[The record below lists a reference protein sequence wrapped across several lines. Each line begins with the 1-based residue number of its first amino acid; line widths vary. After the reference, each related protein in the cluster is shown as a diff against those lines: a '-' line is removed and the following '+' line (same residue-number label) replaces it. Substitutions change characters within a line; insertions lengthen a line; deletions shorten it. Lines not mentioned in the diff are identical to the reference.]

1 MKKLLLYAAVALFA
15 GSATSCSDFLETSS
29 QSQQTDEVVFAN
41 PAFVQNALM
50 GVYSQLTLDQTYS
63 SRMSMFY
70 VTNTDIEATSI
81 TATDYKNDD
90 RRGISN
96 GFATTANSD
105 LSKSWVEIYR
115 GIERANLII
124 AKVPQYWGS
133 EGLSSAQKKQMEQY
147 YAEALTLRALLYSDL
162 IKIWGDVP
170 FKTEPT
176 NSDGSNFY
184 LEKTSQ
190 DVIYEKLID
199 DLLVAEKLLPWIN
212 DAGAGNPERITRG
225 FAKGLAARIA
235 LMRGGYSIRPDQ
247 TVTRGADWQK
257 YYQIANQ
264 QCKEIVGKSCYWLTP
279 SFIQFFKDQCASKID
294 ANESMFEVGMGLT
307 NSGEV
312 AYSIGIRM
320 TTNPKYGYGNQAYT
334 VALPNYLYSFDPT
347 DSRRDA
353 TVAIYSYDK
362 NAKAQVYDNPYDY
375 RIGKWN
381 LKWASETVLATN
393 RKATGKVLNGINWV
407 VMRYSDVLLMY
418 AETENELNNGPTAA
432 ATDALKQ
439 VRARAFSPADKAVK
453 VDGYVAALSS
463 KEAFFDAIV
472 KERAWE
478 FGGEGIRKFDL
489 VRWGKFLTKINEAR
503 EASRLLMTNG
513 VAPKKLYYKYSTT
526 NPDEIDM
533 STVNFYSE
541 FTGDAT
547 GYSSKAWIGNLSTTI
562 KAAYTDWLRM
572 YCEGITT
579 DRHVQPIPAQV
590 INDSNGKIVNAYG
603 Y

>member
-1 MKKLLLYAAVALFA
+1 MRKLYISVALAFIM
-15 GSATSCSDFLETSS
+15 GGLSSCSDFLETSS
-29 QSQQTDEVVFAN
+29 QSQQTEEVVFAN

-70 VTNTDIEATSI
+70 VTNTDIEATSF

-90 RRGISN
+90 RRGQSN
-96 GFATTANSD
+96 GFATPANSD
-105 LSKSWVEIYR
+105 LGKSWTEIYR

-124 AKVPQYWGS
+124 AKVPGS
-133 EGLSSAQKKQMEQY
+133 IAKNAFSDAQKKQMEQY
-147 YAEALTLRALLYSDL
+147 YAEALTLRALFYSDL
-162 IKIWGDVP
+162 IKVWGNVP

-176 NSDGSNFY
+176 NEDGSNFY
-184 LEKTSQ
+184 LEKTNQ
-190 DVIYEKLID
+190 DVIYEHLIT
-199 DLLVAEKLLPWIN
+199 DLLMAEKLLPWV
-212 DAGAGNPERITRG
+212 DEAGAGNPERITRG
-225 FAKGLAARIA
+225 FAKGLAARLA
-235 LMRGGYSIRPDQ
+235 LMRGGYSIRPDKS
-247 TVTRGADWQK
+247 VNRGADWQK
-257 YYQIANQ
+257 YYQIANE
-264 QCKEIVGKSCYWLTP
+264 QCKDIMARPYYSLTP
-279 SFIQFFKDQCASKID
+279 SFIQFFKDQCASKIN

-320 TTNPKYGYGNQAYT
+320 TTNSKFGYGNQAYT
-334 VALPNYLYSFDPT
+334 TALPNYLYSFDPT
-347 DSRRDA
+347 DTRRDA

-381 LKWASETVLATN
+381 LKWANETVLAVN

-407 VMRYSDVLLMY
+407 LMRYSDVLLMF
-418 AETENELNNGPTAA
+418 AETENELNNGPTPAA
-432 ATDALKQ
+432 KEALKT
-439 VRARAFSPADKAVK
+439 VRGRAFSASNKAAK
-453 VDGYVAALSS
+453 VDAYVAALAS
-463 KEAFFDAIV
+463 KEDFFNAIV

-489 VRWGKFLTKINEAR
+489 VRWGIFLTKINEAR
-503 EASRLLMTNG
+503 EASRALMTNG

-526 NPDEIDM
+526 STDEIDM

-547 GYSSKAWIGNLSTTI
+547 GYSSKDWIGNLSSKNKT
-562 KAAYTDWLRM
+562 AYIDWLRM

-590 INDSNGKIVNAYG
+590 VNDSNGKIVNEYG